1 MKTLVISDL
10 HLTPEIEEKKFLY
23 LNKLFLSYDQIILN
37 GDFWE
42 GFLYSFDDFYNSSWN
57 KLFPMLRQKNT
68 VYIFGNHDKKIY
80 NNLKKAGAFSTIQT
94 EKYEYS
100 VKNKKFIFEHG
111 DRLWRSESEDINLSS
126 TKFRNMVKIFSKLE
140 SKLINVSGNLYQKG
154 LKMINQQVYHKVA
167 PTLKN
172 NEYFFFGHTH
182 CQEVFKENRIY
193 NSGVCKAG
201 LSQYI
206 VINEDSIVAKEE
218 VY

>member
-10 HLTPEIEEKKFLY
+10 HLSPNIEEKKFRY
-23 LNKLFLSYDQIILN
+23 LNKLFCSYDQIILN

-42 GFLYSFDDFYNSSWN
+42 GFLYSFDDFYNSRWN
-57 KLFPMLRQKNT
+57 KLFPILREKNT

-80 NNLKKAGAFSTIQT
+80 NNIKKASAFSTIQT
-94 EKYEYS
+94 EKYEHS

-111 DRLWRSESEDINLSS
+111 DRLWQSESEDVNLSS
-126 TKFRNMVKIFSKLE
+126 AHFRNMVKFVSNFE
-140 SKLINVSGNLYQKG
+140 SSLIRFGGNLYQKG
-154 LKMINQQVYHKVA
+154 LKTINKHVYNKIA
-167 PTLKN
+167 PNLLH

-182 CQEVFKENRIY
+182 RQEVFKENRIY

-206 VINEDSIVAKEE
+206 VINDDNIIPKEE
-218 VY
+218 AY